1 MANQSAEQKKA
12 DLIAKMSAERGYL
25 PKPWH
30 YVADHDV
37 DFLGAYNDLYE
48 KSLGNGQAL
57 PIKVRE
63 LVCIAILCHRGME
76 GAAADHAKRAL
87 KNGATMQELL
97 EAIETMIIP
106 GGAPTFGCGLLAL
119 MKVVEDE
126 KKEKEKAATAQG

>member
-1 MANQSAEQKKA
+1 MSDENKDQKKA
-12 DLIAKMSAERGYL
+12 ALIAKMSEERGYL

-48 KSLGNGQAL
+48 RSLGNGQAL

-63 LVCIAILCHRGME
+63 LVCMAILCHRGME
-76 GAAADHAKRAL
+76 GAVEVHAKRAL
-87 KNGATMQELL
+87 KYGATMQELL

-106 GGAPTFGCGLLAL
+106 GGAPTFGTGLLAL
-119 MKVVEDE
+119 MKIVEDE
-126 KKEKEKAATAQG
+126 KKEKEKAAAQG